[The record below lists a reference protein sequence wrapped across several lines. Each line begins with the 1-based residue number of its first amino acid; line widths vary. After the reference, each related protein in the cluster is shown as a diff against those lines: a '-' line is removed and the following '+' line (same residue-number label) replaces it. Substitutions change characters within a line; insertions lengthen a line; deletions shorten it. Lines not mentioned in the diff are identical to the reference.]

1 MFPSQ
6 LLSLPRLA
14 GPMLIVTASMFLN
27 FAGFTI
33 IIPVMPFLIGQ
44 YVDPDLVGPLV
55 GIITSVYAFGQLIS
69 APALGALSDHV
80 GRRPVLLLSLTGSVI
95 GYIVLG
101 IGGALWVLF
110 LGRIIDGLTGGNIST
125 IYAYVA
131 DISEPR
137 DRGRYYGILGAA
149 GGLGFIVGPA
159 IGGFVGEFSVTA
171 PMFVAAAVTTA
182 NIVWAY
188 FALPESVPADRR
200 GGSFTWSQLN
210 PLSPL
215 TLLSKSAALRIA
227 FAAAFLF
234 YFAATMLQSNVS
246 VFLKDILA
254 FGPAQ
259 IGIVLFVVGV
269 MDIVSQGFLT
279 GHLLPRFGE
288 RALARG
294 GLFINAFGYI
304 LIALVALVPSVVLIF
319 AGVIV
324 LTLGDGLFQPSM
336 GGIIAN
342 AAPRGAQGAVQ
353 GANQAQQSIARI
365 VGPLLAAY
373 LYTVAPSAPYVVAA
387 CVVLLGLTILSV
399 FVHTPVR
406 AST

>member
-1 MFPSQ
+1 
-6 LLSLPRLA
+6 
-14 GPMLIVTASMFLN
+14 
-27 FAGFTI
+27 
-33 IIPVMPFLIGQ
+33 
-44 YVDPDLVGPLV
+44 
-55 GIITSVYAFGQLIS
+55 
-69 APALGALSDHV
+69 
-80 GRRPVLLLSLTGSVI
+80 VLLLSLTGSVI

>member
-137 DRGRYYGILGAA
+137 DRGRYYGVLGAA